1 MDRTIGVL
9 PRPCAAP
16 PQSGDVRRGF
26 PAVFGARLQS
36 AHLVLRRWP
45 AVFYPLARSLL
56 FKLDPERA
64 HHLALSGLDRLH
76 RSGLSRLA
84 GCAVSAPREVMG
96 LRFDN
101 PVGLAA
107 GLDKNGEHIDALA
120 ALGFGFIEVGT
131 VTPRPQP
138 GNPKPRMFRLPEHE
152 AIINRLGF
160 NNGGL
165 AAFVANVQRAQFR
178 GVLGLNIGKNADTP
192 IDKAVDDYVTCLT
205 GVYPHASYVTVNV
218 SSPNT
223 QGLRDLQAAKQLD
236 QLLGTLKAEQARLAK
251 KHAKQVPLALK
262 IAPDLDLK
270 SIREIAKLALEH
282 RFDALIATNTTVSRD
297 AVMGHPLAKE
307 AGGLSGRPLFSPS
320 TEVLRE
326 LARALKG
333 NLPLI
338 GVGGILSGA
347 DAKAKIDAGA
357 ALVQLYSGFIYRG
370 PDLIAEAV
378 RAIGSAGATR

>member
-1 MDRTIGVL
+1 M
-9 PRPCAAP
+9 
-16 PQSGDVRRGF
+16 
-26 PAVFGARLQS
+26 
-36 AHLVLRRWP
+36 
-45 AVFYPLARSLL
+45 YPIARSLL

-64 HHLALSGLDRLH
+64 HHLAMTALGKVY
-76 RSGLSRLA
+76 RSGLTGTFCSR
-84 GCAVSAPREVMG
+84 VEAPYSLLG
-96 LRFDN
+96 LSFANR
-101 PVGLAA
+101 VGLAA
-107 GLDKNGEHIDALA
+107 GLDKNGEYIDALA

-152 AIINRLGF
+152 GIINRLGF

-165 AAFVANVQRAQFR
+165 DAFVANVKRAKYT

-192 IDKAVDDYVTCLT
+192 IEKAVDDYVTCLK
-205 GVYPHASYVTVNV
+205 GVFPHASYVTVNI

-223 QGLRDLQAAKQLD
+223 KGLRDLQAAKQLD
-236 QLLGTLKAEQARLAK
+236 QLLGTLKIEQALLTK
-251 KHAKQVPLALK
+251 KHKKTVPLALK

-270 SIREIAKLALEH
+270 SIREIAQLALDH
-282 RFDALIATNTTVSRD
+282 KFDALIATNTTISRD
-297 AVMGHPLAKE
+297 AVMGHPRAKE

-333 NLPLI
+333 NMPLI

-357 ALVQLYSGFIYRG
+357 SLVQIYTGFIYRG
-370 PDLIAEAV
+370 PSLIAEAA
-378 RAIGSAGATR
+378 RAIGEAKAAR